1 MNPDRLKVA
10 VIVDNPF
17 RDLEGAALVA
27 RELVKRGAVACLVPM
42 YEQAYDVPS
51 FRPNVV
57 LANYVRANNKPL
69 LASYRASGAAIVI
82 MDTEGNGGEDPLAY
96 ADSVLAEQPEV
107 LVDAYC
113 LWGKDQYDAFVERA
127 VLPNSALA
135 LTGVPRYDLFSSK
148 WERYRSPQ
156 TPESTNYVL
165 INTNFPIVN
174 PRFDQDTESVVQ
186 AWIRA
191 GISEK
196 YSRDY
201 ANDAIPLHRKYMDVV
216 EEVLRRFPR
225 VQFVLRPHPFE
236 KIEFYQYLQDFPNCK
251 VIQAGTSLDWVR
263 GCVALLHLNCAT
275 SIEAVMLQREVI
287 SFEWINTRVA
297 RQQIATDVSRQSSS
311 LDDLCAQLASV
322 LSGSANSP
330 SEQVL
335 KSREKYIARR
345 YEIDGNAAARVADLC
360 IIYGQKHTWGKKRS
374 GGKWSLKEIAR
385 KALGYKG
392 FTWLQERSGGIG
404 RTQRKGKGFSGEQ
417 VSSIIGRLNEAAD
430 EVVHCNVLSQSEPGR
445 SFSWS
450 TSGASVV
457 VHAKS
462 GQ

>member
-1 MNPDRLKVA
+1 MNPDWLKVA
-10 VIVDNPF
+10 IIVDNPF

-27 RELVKRGAVACLVPM
+27 RELAKRGAVACLVPM
-42 YEQAYDVPS
+42 YEQAFDIPS
-51 FRPNVV
+51 FQPNVV

-96 ADSVLAEQPEV
+96 ADSVLAEQPEI
-107 LVDAYC
+107 LVDTYC
-113 LWGKDQYDAFVERA
+113 LWGKDQYDAFVERD

-135 LTGVPRYDLFSSK
+135 LTGAPRYDLFSRK

-156 TPESTNYVL
+156 TSESANYVL

-201 ANDAIPLHRKYMDVV
+201 ASDAIPLHRKYMDVV
-216 EEVLRRFPR
+216 EEVLRRFPQI
-225 VQFVLRPHPFE
+225 QFVLRPHPFE
-236 KIEFYQYLQDFPNCK
+236 KIEFYQYLQNLPNCK

-263 GCVALLHLNCAT
+263 RCAALLHLNCLT
-275 SIEAVMLQREVI
+275 SIEAVMMQREVI
-287 SFEWINTRVA
+287 SFEWINTQVA

-311 LDDLCAQLASV
+311 LEDLCAQLASV

-345 YEIDGNAAARVADLC
+345 YEIDGSAAARVADLC
-360 IIYGQKHTWGKKRS
+360 VILGQKHAWGDKRS
-374 GGKWSLKEIAR
+374 DGNRPFKELVRRVLGHKW
-385 KALGYKG
+385 
-392 FTWLQERSGGIG
+392 FTKLQERSGGVS
-404 RTQRKGKGFSGEQ
+404 GKHRLGKKFTLDQ
-417 VSSIIGRLNEAAD
+417 VSEILERLNEAVRE
-430 EVVHCNVLSQSEPGR
+430 EVPLRLQKQSETVRFTGR
-445 SFSWS
+445 SI
-450 TSGASVV
+450 SGSSIIVSP
-457 VHAKS
+457 KL
-462 GQ
+462 